1 MALQCLVKWQTCV
14 TDAAVKAIHE
24 AEAEEM
30 RAKKA
35 AQKAAF
41 DAQVRT
47 CGCFFGCF
55 VA

>member
-1 MALQCLVKWQTCV
+1 MKGDRCECLL
-14 TDAAVKAIHE
+14 KAICE

-41 DAQVRT
+41 NAQVSENWKRRET
-47 CGCFFGCF
+47 
-55 VA
+55 